1 VSWHPFAMARR
12 SAPKIPRHGLH
23 RARDLERRGL
33 DRKSIQRLLTAGR
46 LVRVARGLYAPR
58 DAAPTADRTVA
69 EVAML
74 APQAVVCLL
83 SALRIHGL
91 TTQLP
96 REVWIAVSTKAW
108 RPNVGGLPVR
118 VVRFSGRALAE
129 GVEMRAIEGV
139 PVRLYGAA
147 KTVADCFKYRNK
159 IGLDVA
165 LESLREYRR
174 LHRGGMDE
182 LWRCAE
188 ICRVRNVMR
197 PYLEATA

>member
-1 VSWHPFAMARR
+1 MPTRSRPTPPRR
-12 SAPKIPRHGLH
+12 GLH
-23 RARDLERRGL
+23 RTSDLERRGI
-33 DRKSIQRLLTAGR
+33 DRKGIQRLVKSGR
-46 LVRVARGLYAPR
+46 LVRVARGLYVPP
-58 DAAPTADRTVA
+58 DAAPSADRTVA

-74 APQAVVCLL
+74 APKAVVCLL

-118 VVRFSGRALAE
+118 VLRFSGKALTE
-129 GVEMRAIEGV
+129 GVETRTIEGV

-165 LESLREYRR
+165 LEALREYRR
-174 LHRGGMDE
+174 AHRGGMDE
-182 LWRCAE
+182 LWRFAE

-197 PYLEATA
+197 PYLEAAA

>member
-1 VSWHPFAMARR
+1 MSTSSPLRV
-12 SAPKIPRHGLH
+12 PRHGLH
-23 RARDLERRGL
+23 RTRDLERRGI
-33 DRKSIQRLLTAGR
+33 DRKSVQRLVGEGR
-46 LVRVARGLYAPR
+46 LVRVARGLYAPA

-69 EVAML
+69 EVALL
-74 APQAVVCLL
+74 APRAVVCLL

-108 RPNVGGLPVR
+108 RPSAGGLPVR
-118 VVRFSGRALAE
+118 VLRFSGRALIE
-129 GVEMRAIEGV
+129 GVENRTIEGV
-139 PVRLYGAA
+139 PVRLYSAA

-165 LESLREYRR
+165 LEALREYRR
-174 LHRGGMDE
+174 VRRGGMDE
-182 LWRCAE
+182 LWRMAE

>member
-1 VSWHPFAMARR
+1 MLGRPPAKLPRR
-12 SAPKIPRHGLH
+12 GLQ
-23 RARDLERRGL
+23 RTSDLERRGI
-33 DRKSIQRLLTAGR
+33 DRKEIQRLVQAGR
-46 LVRVARGLYAPR
+46 LVRVARGLYVSPE
-58 DAAPTADRTVA
+58 AAPSAERSVA
-69 EVAML
+69 EVATL
-74 APQAVVCLL
+74 APRAVVCLL
-83 SALRIHGL
+83 SALRMHGL

-108 RPNVGGLPVR
+108 RPQVGGLPVR

-129 GVEMRAIEGV
+129 GVESRTIEGV

-165 LESLREYRR
+165 LEALREYRR
-174 LHRGGMDE
+174 THRGGMDE
-182 LWRCAE
+182 LWRFAGV
-188 ICRVRNVMR
+188 CRVRNVMR

>member
-1 VSWHPFAMARR
+1 MV
-12 SAPKIPRHGLH
+12 K
-23 RARDLERRGL
+23 
-33 DRKSIQRLLTAGR
+33 AGR
-46 LVRVARGLYAPR
+46 LVRVARGLYVPPE
-58 DAAPTADRTVA
+58 AAPSADRTIA

-74 APQAVVCLL
+74 APRAVVCLL

-96 REVWIAVSTKAW
+96 PEVWIAVSTKSW
-108 RPNVGGLPVR
+108 RPRAGGLPVR
-118 VVRFSGRALAE
+118 VLRFSGKALTDCIE
-129 GVEMRAIEGV
+129 TQRIEGV
-139 PVRLYGAA
+139 PVRVYGAA
-147 KTVADCFKYRNK
+147 KSVADSFKYRNK

-165 LESLREYRR
+165 LEALREYRR

-197 PYLEATA
+197 PYMEAWA